1 LIESVIA
8 AANCV
13 SIFTAKKKNKNFV
26 CIIIIEWW
34 WRLKNHRGDGSEREL
49 QARHFLLKMDAQ
61 SFFFIVFDADIR
73 VNTHFSSVFERV

>member
-1 LIESVIA
+1 LIVI

>member
-1 LIESVIA
+1 LPRIA
-8 AANCV
+8 
-13 SIFTAKKKNKNFV
+13 FRFLPRKKRTKIL
-26 CIIIIEWW
+26 CIIEWW

-49 QARHFLLKMDAQ
+49 QARHFFLKMDAQ